1 MSNIALIIMDK
12 DVIELL
18 RELFTPAGAL
28 AALILVGLF
37 TALYTAII
45 KYWFDKRLKSA
56 ENQHALEMAELQG
69 RITGHNQVV
78 LQDLQTRNSAA
89 LKHLESE
96 LTERT
101 QQKLEALKSTLTE
114 ERSQKQSRLDYE
126 YEARKRLYHECEP
139 LVFELLEF
147 AENAADRIRSLARSA
162 RQGNLPR
169 WLADEGYYTASTMY
183 YLLAPVAVYKLM
195 RRRLTAVDMRL
206 DDSIARHYQLAK
218 RIAWSFADDF
228 SFAWG
233 LHVCELEY
241 DPNNS
246 DWVTL
251 RTIDEPKYWRQ
262 GLPYGRLD
270 NAVESLIV
278 RDHEPDGE
286 LRIRS
291 FGEFEAAFHQEG
303 PLRENFAIVRDIIA
317 NFHPR
322 LRPIFWRMLIT
333 QAHIHRSIVEFHYDQ
348 GGSQS
353 LVVTPIPLE
362 ERDSFSWTRSPNSS
376 DTQKMEASFIVA
388 EAYLKKNLGEL
399 WAEPSLSA
407 RA

>member
-1 MSNIALIIMDK
+1 MAIIVMEK
-12 DVIELL
+12 DLIELL
-18 RELFTPAGAL
+18 KELFTPAGAL
-28 AALILVGLF
+28 AVLILMGVF

-45 KYWFDKRLKSA
+45 KYWFDRKLKSA
-56 ENQHALEMAELQG
+56 ENQHALEIAKLQG
-69 RITGHNQVV
+69 RITAHNQVL
-78 LQDLQTRNSAA
+78 LQDLQSRNSAA
-89 LKHLESE
+89 LTQLESE

-101 QQKLEALKSTLTE
+101 QRKLEAFRSALTE

-147 AENAADRIRSLARSA
+147 AENAADRIRSVARSA

-169 WLADEGYYTASTMY
+169 WFSDEGYYTASTMY

-206 DDSIARHYQLAK
+206 DESIARHYQLAK

-228 SFAWG
+228 SLAWG

-246 DWVTL
+246 DWQSL
-251 RTIDEPKYWRQ
+251 RTNDEPKYWRQ

-286 LRIRS
+286 LRIRG
-291 FGEFEAAFHQEG
+291 FGEFELAFHQQG
-303 PLRENFAIVRDIIA
+303 PLRDNFAIVRDIFTD
-317 NFHPR
+317 FHPR
-322 LRPIFWRMLIT
+322 QRPVFWRMLIT
-333 QAHIHRSIVEFHYDQ
+333 QAHIYRSIVEFHYDQ
-348 GGSQS
+348 AGSQS
-353 LVVTPIPLE
+353 LVVTPIPVE
-362 ERDSFSWTRSPNSS
+362 ERDSFLWTRSPDSS
-376 DTQKMEASFIVA
+376 DTQKMEDSFIVA
-388 EAYLKKNLGEL
+388 EAYLKKNLGAL
-399 WAEPSLSA
+399 WAEPA
-407 RA
+407 RSTGA